1 MCVCW
6 FVFVLVFDLVLGIKV
21 GVGWC
26 PPGDGVFDIHVDDFV
41 GILIVLRHCGVRVVL
56 LVHKKDLW
64 SSQGRLE
71 RYLATFV
78 VRVMG

>member
-6 FVFVLVFDLVLGIKV
+6 FVSVLVFDLVLGIKV
-21 GVGWC
+21 GVGWY
-26 PPGDGVFDIHVDDFV
+26 PPSDGVFDIHVDDFV

-64 SSQGRLE
+64 SS
-71 RYLATFV
+71 
-78 VRVMG
+78 